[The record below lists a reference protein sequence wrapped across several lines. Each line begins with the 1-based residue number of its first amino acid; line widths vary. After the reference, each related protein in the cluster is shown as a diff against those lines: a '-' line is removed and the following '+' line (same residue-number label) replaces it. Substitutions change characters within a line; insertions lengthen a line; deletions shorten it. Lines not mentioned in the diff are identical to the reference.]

1 MKWLFRSSMPVG
13 NRMFKV
19 KSERSADLIQK
30 NSLMCK
36 LLALKADDRD
46 TEREMLVAEIYQTA
60 EQMGDMLNNDR
71 KLLIEQWVNSYHH
84 LSLDSLE
91 RIKKEAKMSL
101 VATTISE
108 HIRNEGKLEGKIE
121 GQIQILDDLFLSG
134 ILNREQYESMVQ
146 PLRKQLQHIL
156 DGFEYAGSPPARTE
170 RPIRKTGKSKSKS

>member
-1 MKWLFRSSMPVG
+1 
-13 NRMFKV
+13 MFKV

-121 GQIQILDDLFLSG
+121 GKLEGKIEGQIQILDDLFLSG

-156 DGFEYAGSPPARTE
+156 DGFEYAGSPPVRPE